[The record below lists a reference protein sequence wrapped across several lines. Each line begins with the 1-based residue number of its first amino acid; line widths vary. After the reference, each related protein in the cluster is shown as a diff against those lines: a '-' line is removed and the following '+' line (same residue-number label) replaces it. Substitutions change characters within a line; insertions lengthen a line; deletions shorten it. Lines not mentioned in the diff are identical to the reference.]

1 MSVTREQAET
11 ALLNL
16 MDAIDNVI
24 DQLNSSSAEV
34 AGYELS
40 ITRGDLTC
48 VTFNLEFAF
57 NLEAGE

>member
-16 MDAIDNVI
+16 MDAMDNVI
-24 DQLNSSSAEV
+24 DQLNTSSSEV
-34 AGYELS
+34 VGYELS
-40 ITRGDLTC
+40 ITRDDLTR

>member
-16 MDAIDNVI
+16 MDSLDKVI
-24 DQLNSSSAEV
+24 EQLNSYSSDV
-34 AGYELS
+34 VGYELS
-40 ITRGDLTC
+40 ITRDDLTR

>member
-16 MDAIDNVI
+16 MDAMDNVI
-24 DQLNSSSAEV
+24 DQLNSSSSEV
-34 AGYELS
+34 VGYELS
-40 ITRGDLTC
+40 ITRDDLTR

-57 NLEAGE
+57 NLEVGE